1 MARKR
6 MVTRTIDQTTAKVMC
21 LNVTTAEVEIV
32 TYTVSGEL
40 TGEELLK
47 SLQKAYQ
54 TDTIKLVHV
63 LEETVESVLYGM
75 DEEEFIKLAKVLPKR
90 YVASTESEGDND

>member
-6 MVTRTIDQTTAKVMC
+6 MVTRTIEQTTAKVMT
-21 LNVTTAEVEIV
+21 LNVTTADVQIV

-54 TDTIKLVHV
+54 TDILKLVHV
-63 LEETVESVLYGM
+63 VERSVDSVHYGM
-75 DEEEFIKLAKVLPKR
+75 EEEEFIKLAKVLPKR
-90 YVASTESEGDND
+90 YNTSIESEG